1 MPEIKF
7 SASAEVQKQ
16 ARMLMRKNDWS
27 EAEAWQHILLLGLA
41 RLEQRRRL
49 QEPITDW
56 TTYADKLSLQA
67 MDTQTGYSR
76 AAHRRYELEHDL
88 RIMEMRLSA
97 LQIELGGMQQALAR
111 CRAERRRVLEL
122 ETNTDA
128 PEVRQEGLAAKL
140 RRAMRD
146 IFGKSNRD

>member
-7 SASAEVQKQ
+7 SASEDVQKQ
-16 ARMLMRKNDWS
+16 ARALMRKNDWS
-27 EAEAWQHILLLGLA
+27 EAEAWQHILLLGMT

-49 QEPITDW
+49 QEPVTDW
-56 TTYADKLSLQA
+56 NSYADGLNLQM
-67 MDTQTGYSR
+67 MDAQTGYSR
-76 AAHRRYELEHDL
+76 AAQRRYELEHDL
-88 RIMEMRLSA
+88 RIMEMRLSS

-111 CRAERRRVLEL
+111 CREDRRRVMEIALD
-122 ETNTDA
+122 T

-140 RRAMRD
+140 RRAVRD